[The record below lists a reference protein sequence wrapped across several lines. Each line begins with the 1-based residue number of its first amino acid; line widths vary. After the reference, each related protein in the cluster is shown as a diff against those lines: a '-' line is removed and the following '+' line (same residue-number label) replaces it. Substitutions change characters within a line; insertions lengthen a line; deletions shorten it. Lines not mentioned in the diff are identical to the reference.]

1 MSKCTVITCPGMCN
15 LAQLTQGSA
24 KDYAELIQ
32 AGYVKTAGRRAA
44 VSKDVEEAK
53 AETTRWVLV
62 QGCEHRCGERF
73 AEKEAIA
80 VHEIFTV
87 ADTGIRR
94 GIHVVYDETDQK
106 NVVEEIHRKVEK

>member
-15 LAQLTQGSA
+15 LAQLTQESA
-24 KDYAELIQ
+24 RDYAKEIQ
-32 AGYVKTAGRRAA
+32 AGYVKTAGRRAV

-53 AETTRWVLV
+53 EETSRWVLV

-73 AEKEAIA
+73 VEKEGIG

-94 GIHVVYDETDQK
+94 GIHVVYDETDRR
-106 NVVEEIHRKVEK
+106 NVVEEIQKKVGK